1 MGKQS
6 QGESLWG
13 PLRRYVPKA
22 AFGYVEELLNREVI
36 YLKVTRPKK
45 SRAGLYFYDEKCG
58 RHVIYINGNLD
69 RYNFLITLVH
79 EYAHLVVRRQYGKAV
94 KPHGVEWKRAF
105 AGLMRPLL
113 RVEVF
118 PEEIVKLLALHMR
131 NPMATHFRDQELLSV
146 IKKYQQH

>member
-1 MGKQS
+1 MP
-6 QGESLWG
+6 GE
-13 PLRRYVPKA
+13 

-45 SRAGLYFYDEKCG
+45 SRAGLYFYDEKRC

-94 KPHGVEWKRAF
+94 KPHGKEWKRVF

-118 PEEIVKLLALHMR
+118 PEEIVKVLALHMR
-131 NPMATHFRDQELLSV
+131 NPMATHFRDKDLLEV
-146 IKKYQQH
+146 IRKHQKCKERDG